1 MDAVAAY
8 LKYLRKHAGMT
19 QGEAA
24 EQAGVAAKTVERWE
38 AAKNEPRVSDIM
50 PYLAVVGG
58 HIDDVVD
65 LLTGDATDGESLAR
79 RRIQHPLPVP
89 DIPPSILRD
98 LDALFDKGTPP
109 ELATQ
114 HDKVVF
120 GRWLRGSIYDMVALW
135 RMARHSDQNGE

>member
-1 MDAVAAY
+1 METVAAY
-8 LKYLRKHAGMT
+8 LKHLRKHLGLT

-24 EQAGVAAKTVERWE
+24 DRAGMAAKTVERWE
-38 AAKNEPRVSDIM
+38 AAKNEPRISDIM
-50 PYLAVVGG
+50 PYLEVVGG

-65 LLTGDATDGESLAR
+65 LLTGDATDGEALAR
-79 RRIQHPLPVP
+79 RRIQHPLPAP
-89 DIPPSILRD
+89 DIPLGILRD

-114 HDKVVF
+114 HDKAVF

-135 RMARHSDQNGE
+135 RTARHSDRNGG